1 MSSEQNELEI
11 EQQHAL
17 SSKKVLSTSQPQP
30 NDDEKDLDIEDYDP
44 TESAE
49 VAQAAKDQID
59 DNKTSDDTAEVEEE
73 IVKEMDEAEL
83 VNSESFAEELQSAIA
98 HVQNIAKTH
107 RTEMIRAAKEQYER
121 ETGRAPTP
129 QMISDAMQTMKD
141 SLDREEE
148 REEVSEAEAQPTAA
162 QTDSADGEDIDGAVS
177 ASEMESALEVVRSLG
192 RAHRAE
198 LEQRFRAQFRDVNG
212 VEATAEEV
220 G

>member
-1 MSSEQNELEI
+1 MSSEQNELDREV
-11 EQQHAL
+11 EQQRAL
-17 SSKKVLSTSQPQP
+17 SSKKVLSAQP
-30 NDDEKDLDIEDYDP
+30 NDDEKGLDIEDYDP
-44 TESAE
+44 TDCAE

-73 IVKEMDEAEL
+73 TPLAVQEMDEAEL

-177 ASEMESALEVVRSLG
+177 ASEMESA
-192 RAHRAE
+192 
-198 LEQRFRAQFRDVNG
+198 
-212 VEATAEEV
+212 
-220 G
+220 